1 MQVILLVNEGKREQP
16 RIYLLKVKQDK
27 GEPQQDYV
35 TKFNKEMSQNTD
47 RRGKLEGGFNGLHGM
62 GELLPTKLL
71 FSLSK

>member
-1 MQVILLVNEGKREQP
+1 MLSKIRVSPNI
-16 RIYLLKVKQDK
+16 
-27 GEPQQDYV
+27 DYV

-71 FSLSK
+71 FSFSK